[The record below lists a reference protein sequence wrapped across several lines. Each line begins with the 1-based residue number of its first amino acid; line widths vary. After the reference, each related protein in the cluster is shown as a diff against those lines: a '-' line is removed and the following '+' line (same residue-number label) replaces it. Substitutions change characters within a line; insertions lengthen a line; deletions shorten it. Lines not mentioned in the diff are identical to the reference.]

1 MIKKIQKERA
11 NAVQR
16 YLAGE
21 SPESICAALGKTTR
35 WLYKW
40 VHGIPMMIQRGA
52 KGHSRRPLTVPTIL
66 LLR

>member
-1 MIKKIQKERA
+1 MIKKIQKERT

-52 KGHSRRPLTVPTIL
+52 KDIPGDRLQSLPYSC
-66 LLR
+66 